1 MNPIIDNIQKI
12 VDAADNLLTD
22 VKNLQEYKNYMQET
36 ADKVRDENRELREAN
51 THLATELLEMKVRIK
66 QYEDDLGEMQQ
77 QKEEEIA
84 NFGDWLFPLSLL

>member
-22 VKNLQEYKNYMQET
+22 VKNLQEYKNYMQEI

-51 THLATELLEMKVRIK
+51 TRLATELLEMKVRIK
-66 QYEDDLGEMQQ
+66 QYEGDSGEEQG
-77 QKEEEIA
+77 EIDIA
-84 NFGDWLFPLSLL
+84 EHALRG